1 MKGKLGRVNQTRDF
15 LLAKDLGQ
23 VQNLLRIGRL
33 CNAPASLQHLNI
45 AQPEAARCAARLL
58 ARAQAQAK

>member
-45 AQPEAARCAARLL
+45 EEA
-58 ARAQAQAK
+58 